1 MVLSPESRLKGNQLN
16 KSNYNTILALM
27 SWGKCLQPEM
37 INFFVLVCSLNVS
50 TCGIGWCGELLCD
63 PYITMRLA
71 PLKIHHILAYRP
83 QSMGIVCLFFFS

>member
-37 INFFVLVCSLNVS
+37 INFLSWFAV
-50 TCGIGWCGELLCD
+50 
-63 PYITMRLA
+63 
-71 PLKIHHILAYRP
+71 
-83 QSMGIVCLFFFS
+83 